1 MTTCKQCGATV
12 PEEAQYC
19 MQCGTAIE
27 PQDPSQPMPV
37 GDFIQPAFLSGA
49 ILGALSSVPVV
60 SLGCCIWV
68 VGGGALGAWLLRGK
82 HPQGPNAV
90 TYGDGAFVGVLSGAF
105 GAVVATAISI
115 PIRLLSAEA
124 MRNQMEAVEEMLIEI
139 EGPFRELLLRLMSPE
154 LSLVTILATFFV
166 NLIIFSLFAMVG
178 GILLLAIMGRK
189 SGAPAPPPP
198 AS

>member
-1 MTTCKQCGATV
+1 
-12 PEEAQYC
+12 
-19 MQCGTAIE
+19 MQCGTPIE
-27 PQDPSQPMPV
+27 PPGPPEPMPV
-37 GDFIQPAFLSGA
+37 GDFIEPALLSGA
-49 ILGALSSVPVV
+49 ILGALSSLPIVN
-60 SLGCCIWV
+60 LGCCIWV
-68 VGGGALGAWLLRGK
+68 LGGGALGAWLLRGRQ
-82 HPQGPNAV
+82 PQGPNAV

-105 GAVVATAISI
+105 GAVVATALSI

-124 MRNQMEAVEEMLIEI
+124 LLNEMEAVEEMLVEI

-189 SGAPAPPPP
+189 SGAPAPPPTP